1 MDLYNNFLSL
11 DLRVGTIL
19 KATDLPEARKP
30 AYVLEIDFGNEM
42 GTLKTSAQITDLYSK
57 EELVA
62 KQIIAVVN
70 FPEKQIGKI
79 RSQCLVL
86 GIHSKDGV
94 ILLNPDSK
102 IKNGLKVS

>member
-11 DLRVGTIL
+11 DIRTGTIL
-19 KATDLPEARKP
+19 KATDLPEARNP
-30 AYVLEIDFGNEM
+30 AYVLEIDFGNKI
-42 GTLKTSAQITDLYSK
+42 GTLKTSAQITGLYSK

-79 RSQCLVL
+79 ISQCLVL
-86 GIHSKDGV
+86 GIHSEDGV
-94 ILLNPDSK
+94 VLLKPDSK
-102 IKNGLKVS
+102 IKNGLKIS